1 MKMSQFISI
10 TLVIILGMFLNT
22 CGQMTSKN
30 EGMGSKSIEE
40 ASGTTD
46 DTTTTDNTTTTE
58 STPWNQLTN
67 MTTSRKR
74 MDSAAIGNKIYVAGG
89 DIYPSTSTDVFEVY
103 DINTN
108 SWSTLTALP
117 ETRMY
122 LSSIAFNSSIYILGG
137 FFDASYPPTT
147 LTTIKKYTPSSDS
160 WSNIGSQYSGNTYMQ
175 QVSDPISNKIY
186 WISGSSTYEFDLSS
200 NSLTNCGSS
209 CGSLPS
215 ITSGCNRTVISLVT
229 VSNTVYALSYVS
241 SGSCTNAT
249 HLDKFDVSSN
259 AWTYLSSSPSPK
271 YNLTAC
277 AANSKIY
284 ILGGTYGSVQSS
296 VEEYDPATNTWE
308 TKGAIP
314 YGGLTEHAC
323 VTVNNKIYLI
333 GGEPSGGNKTNTL
346 YVYNPSFDTD

>member
-1 MKMSQFISI
+1 
-10 TLVIILGMFLNT
+10 
-22 CGQMTSKN
+22 
-30 EGMGSKSIEE
+30 
-40 ASGTTD
+40 
-46 DTTTTDNTTTTE
+46 
-58 STPWNQLTN
+58 
-67 MTTSRKR
+67 
-74 MDSAAIGNKIYVAGG
+74 MDAAAIGNKIYVAGG
-89 DIYPSTSTDVFEVY
+89 DVYPSTATDAFEVY
-103 DINTN
+103 DIDAN
-108 SWSTLTALP
+108 SWSTLTVLP

-137 FFDASYPPTT
+137 FFDASYPPTK

-160 WSNIGSQYSGNTYMQ
+160 WSNIGSQYNGNTYMQ

-186 WISGSSTYEFDLSS
+186 WIGGSTTYEFDLSS

-209 CGSLPS
+209 CGSFPYV
-215 ITSGCNRTVISLVT
+215 ISGCSRTVISLVT
-229 VSNTVYALSYVS
+229 ISNTVYALSYVS

-277 AANSKIY
+277 ASNSKIY

-314 YGGLTEHAC
+314 FGGLTEHAC